1 VTKYRV
7 LAALAAIV
15 LAAGLLVSEASSQ
28 GVGNP
33 ATLRPVA
40 PATAPSAAGAGM
52 TAAMP
57 AAAPAAMPAS
67 GPIALLD
74 VSKVYK
80 SHARFKGM
88 MDQMKAHVEKVEEWV
103 KGERDAI
110 RTMAEKLKELT
121 PGTQDYKDL
130 EAQVAKRQSDLQVN
144 MQLQRKE
151 LMLQEAKI
159 YHNVYTEIAQ
169 EVESVAAARG
179 FLMVLRYNGDE
190 VDTQDPEGVLRD
202 INKSV
207 IWFNRGV
214 DITDEVMARITSR
227 SQQFGSAAT
236 GSTTNRP
243 GIPAAPQRR

>member
-1 VTKYRV
+1 VTKSRV

-15 LAAGLLVSEASSQ
+15 VATGLLVSEAPSQ

-40 PATAPSAAGAGM
+40 PATAPAAP
-52 TAAMP
+52 T
-57 AAAPAAMPAS
+57 APAAGPAVMPAT
-67 GPIALLD
+67 GPVALLD
-74 VSKVYK
+74 VSRVFKG
-80 SHARFKGM
+80 HARFKAM

-103 KGERDAI
+103 KTEQGTL
-110 RTMAEKLKELT
+110 RTMVEQLKQYQSGSQE
-121 PGTQDYKDL
+121 YKDL
-130 EAQVAKRQSDLQVN
+130 ETQIAKRQSDLQVT

-159 YHNVYTEIAQ
+159 YHNVYMEIQQ
-169 EVESVAAARG
+169 EVESIASARG

-190 VDTQDPEGVLRD
+190 VDREDPEGVLRD

-207 IWFNRGV
+207 IWFNRGA
-214 DITDEVMARITSR
+214 DITDEVIARIEGR
-227 SQQFGSAAT
+227 SQYGAATT

-243 GIPAAPQRR
+243 GIPAAAPQRR